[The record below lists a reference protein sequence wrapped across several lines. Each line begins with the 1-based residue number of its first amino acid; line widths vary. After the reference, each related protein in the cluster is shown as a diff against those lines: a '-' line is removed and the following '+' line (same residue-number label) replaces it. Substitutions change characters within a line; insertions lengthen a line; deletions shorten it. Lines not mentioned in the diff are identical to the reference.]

1 MIRREEV
8 YLIGRFNKPHGIHG
22 EVQFTFT
29 DDVFDRVGAE
39 YVVCPMDGILVPFFL
54 EEYRF
59 RSDTMALV
67 KLEGVETAEQARRF
81 TGVPVY
87 FPIRLADRSG
97 GEGGGIG
104 SWSYFVGFTV
114 VDETTGEVGPVVD
127 VDQSTINTLFVVDCQ
142 GQELLIP
149 AQGDFVTDID
159 REQRILYMDLPEGL
173 LSLQS
178 ADGGPMGVGD
188 NSPLVVDH
196 GVEVACGNVSSA
208 LNDAV
213 GASDPAVDLPGPEA
227 SAKANH
233 TARRKPKSKHPKDRK
248 PKRD

>member
-8 YLIGRFNKPHGIHG
+8 YLIGKFNKPHGIHG

-54 EEYRF
+54 QEYRF

-81 TGVPVY
+81 TNVPVY
-87 FPIRLADRSG
+87 FPIRLADQSA
-97 GEGGGIG
+97 GEGDGIM
-104 SWSYFVGFTV
+104 SWTYFVVFTIS
-114 VDETTGEVGPVVD
+114 DETAGELGPVVD
-127 VDQSTINTLFVVDCQ
+127 VDQSTVNTLFVVDRE

-159 REQRILYMDLPEGL
+159 RERRTIYMDLPEGL
-173 LSLQS
+173 LTLHESSIPVDEAETPASETWDGAEEVDQEDDREDAS
-178 ADGGPMGVGD
+178 AD
-188 NSPLVVDH
+188 
-196 GVEVACGNVSSA
+196 A
-208 LNDAV
+208 LSKV
-213 GASDPAVDLPGPEA
+213 
-227 SAKANH
+227 AKAGQGVAGKSRH
-233 TARRKPKSKHPKDRK
+233 TAHRKPKSKHSKSPKGK
-248 PKRD
+248 KG